1 MVIQTENLTKQYGK
15 KRGCENINISVE
27 EGSLYGFLGPNGAGK
42 STCIKML
49 TGLIFPTSGTAT
61 VLGEPIGSKK
71 ARSKM
76 GYLPEQFRYQ
86 NWMTGYDLLDFHSR
100 LYGMFPSSERNEGVL
115 KRVGLDGQGKFRVG
129 SYSKG
134 MQQRIG
140 LACALLPDPDLL
152 LLDEPTSALD
162 PVGRKE
168 VRDIMLSLYKEG
180 KTIFLN
186 SHLLTEVEAVCETVT
201 IIHKGSVART
211 STMRDLLEESVSLC
225 IRAEGIGNELMER
238 IKARF
243 DASPV
248 QTAEG
253 LLSLKLKDT
262 SDVPA
267 VAAMLIDGGAELY
280 ELSPKRET
288 LENVFLRIVGEEVA
302 V

>member
-1 MVIQTENLTKQYGK
+1 MIIKTENLTKQYGK

-71 ARSKM
+71 ARNKM

-86 NWMTGYDLLDFHSR
+86 SWMTGYDLLDFHTR
-100 LYGMFPSSERNEGVL
+100 LYGLMPENERNERVL
-115 KRVGLDGQGKFRVG
+115 KRVGLDGQGKFRIG

-168 VRDIMLSLYKEG
+168 VREIMLSLHKEG

-211 STMRDLLEESVSLC
+211 GSMKELLEESVSLR
-225 IRAEGIGNELMER
+225 IRAGGINDALLER

-243 DASPV
+243 DESPV

-253 LLSLKLKDT
+253 LLSLKLKNTD
-262 SDVPA
+262 DVPA
-267 VAAMLIDGGAELY
+267 VAAMLVNGGAELY
-280 ELSPKRET
+280 EFSPKRET
-288 LENVFLRIVGEEVA
+288 LENVFLRIVGEGDVA
-302 V
+302 

>member
-86 NWMTGYDLLDFHSR
+86 NWMTGYDLLDFHTR
-100 LYGMFPSSERNEGVL
+100 LYGMFPSSERNESVL

-168 VRDIMLSLYKEG
+168 VRDIMLSLHKEG

-186 SHLLTEVEAVCETVT
+186 SHLLTEVETVCETVT

-211 STMRDLLEESVSLC
+211 SSMRDLLEESVSLC
-225 IRAEGIGNELMER
+225 IRAVGIGDELLER